1 MSQSGAFLRNL
12 NRGDTELRNII
23 TKITNLSSFTRNG
36 MSNCW
41 YASIHETST
50 KNV

>member
-23 TKITNLSSFTRNG
+23 TKITNLSSFTRNAR
-36 MSNCW
+36 NE
-41 YASIHETST
+41 AARKIQ
-50 KNV
+50 KA